1 MPPGMLPQ
9 HVLAGLDGDT
19 KLCVVRKGRSREMKL
34 SVAARFGRKCE
45 GGCGSCQQCT
55 EAADWRLLTFSI
67 HSDPRQYSMDLLL
80 KWNLKNKC
88 C

>member
-9 HVLAGLDGDT
+9 YVLAVLDGDT

-34 SVAARFGRKCE
+34 SVAARFGQKCE

-80 KWNLKNKC
+80 KWNLQNKRC
-88 C
+88 